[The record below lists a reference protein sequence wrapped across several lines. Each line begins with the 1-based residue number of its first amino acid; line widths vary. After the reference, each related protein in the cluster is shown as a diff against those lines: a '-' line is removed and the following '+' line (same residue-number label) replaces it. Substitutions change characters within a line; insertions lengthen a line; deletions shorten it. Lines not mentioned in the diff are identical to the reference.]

1 MPKRRPA
8 KNLKLREQSLW
19 VWLMWGFALVL
30 GLGLV
35 IAALKLVGL
44 GVQLSLQLA
53 QNLVWGV
60 GLLLWKTLWLWFP
73 LLAIGYGLWRQQ
85 QWQRQNQQRELNQA
99 FYELIQLQQ
108 GKVTVLEFAMK
119 THLTGEEARC
129 YLDDR
134 AKEFSA
140 LFEVGDQGEMI
151 YLFPNSKHDESL
163 RVEGK

>member
-1 MPKRRPA
+1 MPKRRPLPA
-8 KNLKLREQSLW
+8 LQFRGQSLW
-19 VWLMWGFALVL
+19 VWLVWGLALVL
-30 GLGLV
+30 GLGFV
-35 IAALKLVGL
+35 IFLLKLVGL

-53 QNLVWGV
+53 HSLVWGM
-60 GLLLWKTLWLWFP
+60 GLLIWKTLWLWFP
-73 LLAIGYGLWRQQ
+73 LLAIGYGWWRQRR
-85 QWQRQNQQRELNQA
+85 WQRQNQQRELNQA
-99 FYELIQLQQ
+99 FYELIQAQQ
-108 GKVTVLEFAMK
+108 GKVTILELAMK

-134 AKEFSA
+134 AREFSA